1 MKVTGTDGK
10 EYTIEPRADLEG
22 ANLRGAYLN
31 GADLS
36 GADLRDAELSKANLS
51 GANLNNANLSGA
63 VWNDETVFP
72 EGFEIPEKS
81 RDLDGQ
87 DGDFGL

>member
-10 EYTIEPRADLEG
+10 EYTIEPEASLRD
-22 ANLRGAYLN
+22 ANLRGT
-31 GADLS
+31 
-36 GADLRDAELSKANLS
+36 
-51 GANLNNANLSGA
+51 NLNSADLSGA

-81 RDLDGQ
+81 GT
-87 DGDFGL
+87 

>member
-10 EYTIEPRADLEG
+10 EYTIESRADLT
-22 ANLRGAYLN
+22 

-36 GADLRDAELSKANLS
+36 EADLSKVNLIR
-51 GANLNNANLSGA
+51 AI
-63 VWNDETVFP
+63 WNDETVFP

-81 RDLDGQ
+81 GT
-87 DGDFGL
+87 